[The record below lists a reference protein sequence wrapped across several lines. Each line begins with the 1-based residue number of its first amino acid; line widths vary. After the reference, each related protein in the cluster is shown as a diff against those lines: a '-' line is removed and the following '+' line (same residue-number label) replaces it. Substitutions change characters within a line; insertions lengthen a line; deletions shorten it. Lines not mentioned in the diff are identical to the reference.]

1 LGRTDLH
8 AFAYYAEEDPA
19 KVNPLDVG
27 GWCFYVLPTPELEG
41 HFETQDKVA
50 LSRIQAVT
58 AEVGYEDLRTAVDAV
73 LGRARPPHS

>member
-1 LGRTDLH
+1 MNLPKIGGHPFATCRLGRTDLY

-41 HFETQDKVA
+41 HFET
-50 LSRIQAVT
+50 
-58 AEVGYEDLRTAVDAV
+58 
-73 LGRARPPHS
+73 